1 MRLYKNG
8 REIKTDSSYAVMY
21 AVCIYLIYMRDKPA
35 RVFIAI
41 GITEKLQAEI
51 LEWEKDWQVLPVR
64 WQSGKNLHITLIPP
78 WHESD
83 PDTVMRLLKN
93 SSGRLAPFEIEFTS
107 VRFGPSPEHPRLIW
121 TEGKPNQEI
130 LALKQMV
137 EKATGHK
144 SEYSKVGEEWRMHIT
159 LAKFNEQDFPTFTIK
174 KLDQAVSWKQEVN
187 HVHLMESH
195 EDASGTDYTL
205 LEEVSI

>member
-1 MRLYKNG
+1 
-8 REIKTDSSYAVMY
+8 
-21 AVCIYLIYMRDKPA
+21 MRDKPA
-35 RVFIAI
+35 RVFIAV

-78 WHESD
+78 WYESD
-83 PDTVMRLLKN
+83 VDAVMRLLKN
-93 SSGRLAPFEIEFTS
+93 SSGRLAPFEIEFS
-107 VRFGPSPEHPRLIW
+107 RVRFGPHPETPWLIW
-121 TEGKPNQEI
+121 AEGEPTKEI

-144 SEYSKVGEEWRMHIT
+144 NTFPEPWKMHIT
-159 LAKFNEQDFPTFTIK
+159 IAKFKEEALHLFPIK

>member
-1 MRLYKNG
+1 
-8 REIKTDSSYAVMY
+8 MY

-51 LEWEKDWQVLPVR
+51 LEWEKDWQVMPVK

-78 WHESD
+78 WYESD
-83 PDTVMRLLKN
+83 VDAVMRLLKN
-93 SSGRLAPFEIEFTS
+93 SSGRLAPFEIEFS
-107 VRFGPSPEHPRLIW
+107 CVRFGPNPESPRLIW
-121 TEGKPNQEI
+121 AEGEPTKEI

-137 EKATGHK
+137 EKAAGHK
-144 SEYSKVGEEWRMHIT
+144 NTFPEPWKMHIT
-159 LAKFNEQDFPTFTIK
+159 IAKFKEEEFHLFPIK
-174 KLDQAVSWKQEVN
+174 KLDQAVSWRQKVD
-187 HVHLMESH
+187 HIHLMESH